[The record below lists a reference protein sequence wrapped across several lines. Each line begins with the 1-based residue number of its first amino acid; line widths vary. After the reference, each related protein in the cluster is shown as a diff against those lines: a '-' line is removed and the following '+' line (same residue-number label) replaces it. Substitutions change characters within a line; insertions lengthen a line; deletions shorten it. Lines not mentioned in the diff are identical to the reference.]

1 MESVHFLG
9 ERLLGKIFFF
19 HTSSVDG
26 ICAYSAQKIRLGSTG
41 AAGERGRIRVVVV
54 ARELTFFTPGVGF
67 SYRVA

>member
-41 AAGERGRIRVVVV
+41 AGGEGRIRVVVV

-67 SYRVA
+67 S